1 MARKLILF
9 DIDGTLIRTGGAGVR
24 AMTRA
29 FEETCGISDALKM
42 VEVAGRTDRLIM
54 TDALAVLGKPLDDD
68 LLQRFRALYCGF
80 LQEELEQLHR
90 EGSDRSDGSERSTS
104 ASNGHATGLVKEGT
118 AVKGALPGVRP
129 LLDHL
134 GQREDIDVALLTG
147 NFRSSAEIKLAHY
160 DLWRY
165 FPWGA
170 FADDAL
176 ERPDLLPIALTR
188 YHAHTTR
195 TIDPADVILVGDTP
209 HDITCARCGGAKV
222 VAVATGTFDSAALA
236 GCEPDVV
243 FEDLSD
249 IEAFMSLIDD
259 RWS

>member
-1 MARKLILF
+1 VRKLILF

-29 FEETCGISDALKM
+29 FEETCGISDALKA

-54 TDALAVLGKPLDDD
+54 TDALALLGRPLDDD
-68 LLQRFRALYCGF
+68 LLQRFRDRYCGF
-80 LQEELEQLHR
+80 LREELAQLSQR
-90 EGSDRSDGSERSTS
+90 DDGAVVAAD
-104 ASNGHATGLVKEGT
+104 ASG
-118 AVKGALPGVRP
+118 VKGALPGVRP
-129 LLDHL
+129 LLDEL
-134 GQREDIDVALLTG
+134 QQRDDIDLALLTG

-176 ERPDLLPIALTR
+176 DRPDLLPVAITR
-188 YHAHTTR
+188 YHSHTTR
-195 TIDPADVILVGDTP
+195 AIDPTDVIIVGDTP
-209 HDITCARCGGAKV
+209 HDVTCARCGGAKV
-222 VAVATGTFDSAALA
+222 VAVATGNFDAAALA
-236 GCEPDVV
+236 ECAPDVI

-249 IEAFMSLIDD
+249 TAAFVSVLD
-259 RWS
+259 RL

>member
-1 MARKLILF
+1 VRKLILF

-29 FEETCGISDALKM
+29 FEETCGITDALKT

-54 TDALAVLGKPLDDD
+54 TDALALLGRPLDDA
-68 LLQRFRALYCGF
+68 LLQRFRDRYCGF
-80 LQEELEQLHR
+80 LRDELQQLSQR
-90 EGSDRSDGSERSTS
+90 DDTDVVAAD
-104 ASNGHATGLVKEGT
+104 ASG
-118 AVKGALPGVRP
+118 VKGALPGVRP
-129 LLDHL
+129 LLDEL
-134 GQREDIDVALLTG
+134 ATRDDIDLALLTG

-176 ERPDLLPIALTR
+176 DRPDLLPVALTR
-188 YHAHTTR
+188 YQSHTTR

-209 HDITCARCGGAKV
+209 HDVTCARCGGAKV
-222 VAVATGTFDSAALA
+222 VAVATGNFNRDALSQ
-236 GCEPDVV
+236 CEPDVV

-249 IEAFMSLIDD
+249 TSAFMSLIE
-259 RWS
+259 RW

>member
-1 MARKLILF
+1 VGKRKLILF

-29 FEETCGISDALKM
+29 FSQTCGISDALKR

-54 TDALAVLGKPLDDD
+54 TDALALSGRPLDDE
-68 LLQRFRALYCGF
+68 LLNEFRALYCTF
-80 LQEELEQLHR
+80 LREELEQTATY
-90 EGSDRSDGSERSTS
+90 EYSDAG
-104 ASNGHATGLVKEGT
+104 
-118 AVKGALPGVRP
+118 VKGMLPGVRP
-129 LLDHL
+129 LLDRL
-134 GQREDIDVALLTG
+134 QQRDDMDLALLTG

-176 ERPDLLPIALTR
+176 ERPDLLPVALTR
-188 YHAHTTR
+188 YQSHTTR
-195 TIDPADVILVGDTP
+195 AIDPRDVIIVGDTP
-209 HDITCARCGGAKV
+209 HDVSCARAGGARV
-222 VAVATGTFDSAALA
+222 VAVATGVFDTATLTA
-236 GCEPDVV
+236 CEPDVV

-249 IEAFMSLIDD
+249 TQAVMSILD
-259 RWS
+259 R

>member
-1 MARKLILF
+1 MENRGALVARRKLILW

-29 FEETCGISDALKM
+29 FSQTCGISDALKR

-54 TDALAVLGKPLDDD
+54 TDALALSGRPLDDA
-68 LLQRFRALYCGF
+68 LLQEFRTLYCGF
-80 LQEELEQLHR
+80 LREELHAMAQYEHT
-90 EGSDRSDGSERSTS
+90 DG
-104 ASNGHATGLVKEGT
+104 G
-118 AVKGALPGVRP
+118 VKGTLPGVRS
-129 LLDHL
+129 LLDEL
-134 GQREDIDVALLTG
+134 EAREDVDLALLTG

-176 ERPDLLPIALTR
+176 ERPDLLPVALTR
-188 YHAHTTR
+188 YQSHTTR

-222 VAVATGTFDSAALA
+222 VAVATGTFDAAALA
-236 GCEPDVV
+236 ECQPDVV

-249 IEAFMSLIDD
+249 TSAFMSLIDD
-259 RWS
+259 RWA

>member
-1 MARKLILF
+1 VGRARKLILW

-29 FEETCGISDALKM
+29 FEETCGVSDALKA

-54 TDALAVLGKPLDDD
+54 TDALARMGKPLDED
-68 LLQRFRALYCGF
+68 LLRRFRELYCGF
-80 LQEELEQLHR
+80 LRQELQDLHAQAHAQR
-90 EGSDRSDGSERSTS
+90 TGNGKGDTGVQKEGSY
-104 ASNGHATGLVKEGT
+104 
-118 AVKGALPGVRP
+118 VKGALPGVRP
-129 LLDHL
+129 LLDEL
-134 GQREDIDVALLTG
+134 EQRDNIDLALLTG

-176 ERPDLLPIALTR
+176 ERPDLLPVALTR
-188 YHAHTTR
+188 YQSHTAR
-195 TIDPADVILVGDTP
+195 AIAPEDVIIVGDTP
-209 HDITCARCGGAKV
+209 HDITCARYGGAKV
-222 VAVATGTFDSAALA
+222 VAVATGTFGAAALA
-236 GCEPDVV
+236 ECEPDVV

-249 IEAFMSLIDD
+249 TSAFMSLIDD
-259 RWS
+259 RWA